1 MYSIGEIS
9 KMFQL
14 PISTLRYY
22 DKEGLFPHLKRVNG
36 VRQFSEIE
44 IETLRV
50 IDCLKKSG
58 LEIKEIK
65 EILLKINNLNNEIS
79 YLDTLIIK
87 YEKEIDSPEEI
98 INSYTINIRDRIDF
112 LYKERAKLKNRIN
125 DIKASKKKLKL
136 KVIITLISAICLSTS
151 LVFNNISSIIF
162 LLATIVGTSS
172 IILNVLSNKKKEKEI
187 SNYSLEELDKNI
199 EEVNNKLNK
208 KNSET
213 LKPLIEKKKKLSTRE
228 SMLRNDRT
236 LKRRECVHLER
247 EKDNKYKE
255 LLEVM
260 EEEVK
265 LSNNEMEGQLEI
277 PGIKKVRNR

>member
-1 MYSIGEIS
+1 ME
-9 KMFQL
+9 
-14 PISTLRYY
+14 
-22 DKEGLFPHLKRVNG
+22 E
-36 VRQFSEIE
+36 
-44 IETLRV
+44 
-50 IDCLKKSG
+50 
-58 LEIKEIK
+58 EIKEIK

-87 YEKEIDSPEEI
+87 YEKEIDSLEEK

-187 SNYSLEELDKNI
+187 SNLILKEIISRLEFL
-199 EEVNNKLNK
+199 NNVGL
-208 KNSET
+208 SYLT
-213 LKPLIEKKKKLSTRE
+213 LTRSAGTLSGGEAQRIRLATQIGSKLSGVLYVLDE
-228 SMLRNDRT
+228 PSIGL
-236 LKRRECVHLER
+236 HQ
-247 EKDNKYKE
+247 KDNERLINSLKE
-255 LLEVM
+255 
-260 EEEVK
+260 
-265 LSNNEMEGQLEI
+265 I
-277 PGIKKVRNR
+277 Y

>member
-1 MYSIGEIS
+1 ME
-9 KMFQL
+9 
-14 PISTLRYY
+14 
-22 DKEGLFPHLKRVNG
+22 E
-36 VRQFSEIE
+36 
-44 IETLRV
+44 
-50 IDCLKKSG
+50 
-58 LEIKEIK
+58 EIKEIK

-87 YEKEIDSPEEI
+87 YEKEIDSLEEK

-136 KVIITLISAICLSTS
+136 KIIITLSTAICLSTS

-162 LLATIVGTSS
+162 LLATIAGTSS
-172 IILNVLSNKKKEKEI
+172 VILNILSNKNKEKEI
-187 SNYSLEELDKNI
+187 SNYNLEELDKDI
-199 EEVNNKLNK
+199 EEVTNNLNK
-208 KNSET
+208 KNSEKI
-213 LKPLIEKKKKLSTRE
+213 KPLIEKKKKLSTSE
-228 SMLRNDRT
+228 SILRNDRT
-236 LKRRECVHLER
+236 LKRREYVHLER

-260 EEEVK
+260 EDEVK
-265 LSNNEMEGQLEI
+265 LSNSEMEGQLEI

>member
-1 MYSIGEIS
+1 ME
-9 KMFQL
+9 
-14 PISTLRYY
+14 
-22 DKEGLFPHLKRVNG
+22 E
-36 VRQFSEIE
+36 
-44 IETLRV
+44 
-50 IDCLKKSG
+50 
-58 LEIKEIK
+58 EIKEIK

-87 YEKEIDSPEEI
+87 YEKEIDSPEEK

-162 LLATIVGTSS
+162 LLTTIVGTSS

-208 KNSET
+208 K
-213 LKPLIEKKKKLSTRE
+213 I
-228 SMLRNDRT
+228 
-236 LKRRECVHLER
+236 
-247 EKDNKYKE
+247 
-255 LLEVM
+255 
-260 EEEVK
+260 VK
-265 LSNNEMEGQLEI
+265 H
-277 PGIKKVRNR
+277 

>member
-1 MYSIGEIS
+1 ME
-9 KMFQL
+9 
-14 PISTLRYY
+14 
-22 DKEGLFPHLKRVNG
+22 E
-36 VRQFSEIE
+36 
-44 IETLRV
+44 
-50 IDCLKKSG
+50 
-58 LEIKEIK
+58 EIKEIK

-87 YEKEIDSPEEI
+87 YEKEIDSLEEK

-112 LYKERAKLKNRIN
+112 LYKERAKLKNRTN

-187 SNYSLEELDKNI
+187 SNYSLEELDKDI

-228 SMLRNDRT
+228 SMLINDRT